1 MSDLS
6 DLIFNVRRKLPYV
19 GNDYLTKKERF
30 RIYEKIATS
39 LTAGETLGEALASI
53 YQFTSHDGEKPNLR
67 PALIIR
73 KWQSMQIAGLSFA
86 DMLRDYAPI
95 TEVSQL
101 ATGAEAKLPQ
111 AIDDLVM
118 MSEKTSQMSSNIRKA
133 FMFPIMYLLVS
144 IAFTVVFGVYV
155 APSFYPA
162 LPASKWEFEPALMA
176 EIGQFFYEY
185 WYIIAFLIIG
195 TVFGVYYS
203 LPRWTG
209 DLRTKFDKL
218 PPWSFYKLYHGA
230 NFMLMMSSLKEIGKT
245 DQEVVHIL
253 SLHAQPWLLERLNA
267 LRPHLAAGK
276 DIGFAL
282 WKSGYDF
289 PDSETVIDLRS
300 YASKTDFAQILRKT
314 GTRWLNRADKRVE
327 SQAAILKVAGQVMF
341 FMILAGFITAITVL
355 QNQVGDMPSG

>member
-1 MSDLS
+1 MSDLT
-6 DLIFNVRRKLPYV
+6 DLIYSVKRRLPYV

-30 RIYEKIATS
+30 RIYEKVATGLS
-39 LTAGETLGEALASI
+39 AGETLGETLSSI
-53 YQFTSHDGEKPNLR
+53 YQFMSHDGEKPYLR
-67 PALIIR
+67 VARIIR

-118 MSEKTSQMSSNIRKA
+118 MSEKTSQMSTNISKA
-133 FMFPIMYLLVS
+133 FMYPVMYLLVS

-155 APSFYPA
+155 APAFYPV
-162 LPASKWEFEPALMA
+162 LPANKWDFEPALMA
-176 EIGQFFYEY
+176 DIGQFFYEY
-185 WYIIAFLIIG
+185 WYIFALFI
-195 TVFGVYYS
+195 FGGIFTIFYS
-203 LPRWTG
+203 MPRWTG
-209 DLRTKFDKL
+209 DVRAKFDKI

-230 NFMLMMSSLKEIGKT
+230 NFMLMMSSLKDIGKT
-245 DQEVVHIL
+245 DKEVVQIL
-253 SLHAQPWLLERLNA
+253 SVHAQPWLLERLNA

-289 PDSETVIDLRS
+289 PDPETVIDLRS
-300 YASKTDFAQILRKT
+300 YSSKTEFAQILRKT

-327 SQAAILKVAGQVMF
+327 SQAAVLRVLGQIMF
-341 FMILAGFITAITVL
+341 FLILVGFIMAITTL
-355 QNQVGDMPSG
+355 QNQIGDIPSG